1 MSKGGILDEADFA
14 FGEYH
19 LRSIWPGVHQVVHLS
34 PDEQEETENRYDER
48 KREEGANCDGHVH
61 ETLME
66 AVLRDC
72 PASAIGRRNS
82 GNILK
87 FGSMLP
93 MMNVSPTCGNVVCA
107 EAGRSVFCGSISLG

>member
-34 PDEQEETENRYDER
+34 PDEQEETENRYEER
-48 KREEGANCDGHVH
+48 KRKEGANCDGHVH

-72 PASAIGRRNS
+72 PASAIRRDVLWRRS
-82 GNILK
+82 DLK
-87 FGSMLP
+87 
-93 MMNVSPTCGNVVCA
+93 NHRR
-107 EAGRSVFCGSISLG
+107 AGTPPR